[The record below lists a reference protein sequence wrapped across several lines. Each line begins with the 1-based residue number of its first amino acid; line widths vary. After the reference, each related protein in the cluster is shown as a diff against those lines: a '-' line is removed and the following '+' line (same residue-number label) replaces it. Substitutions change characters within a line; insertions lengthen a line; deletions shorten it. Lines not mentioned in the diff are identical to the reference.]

1 MRKRIIA
8 SVAILLMLSFTGI
21 YANDFSYSANIE
33 NSGNKKY
40 KAVRLTSEIYNNIQG
55 NMADL
60 ELYSKENEPIPY
72 FINSSEESDLILN
85 AVYEMKEINSFEKDN
100 YFYFDYTLK
109 TPQDEDVTA
118 SSIKVETENKNFVKE
133 VEIFGGYDN
142 VKWEKVQEDII
153 YNVDGSR
160 KLEIAFDGMKKYTH
174 YRFKLSNNLEKISFT
189 NVKLEYNKVIQEQE
203 YFTDTIVPK
212 FTTEERENTTVVKIN
227 NFRNLKLSSITLK
240 TDSKFKRLVTFNG
253 FESKMLYNL
262 EFENT
267 KYKDLT
273 IPLGQYRV
281 ANATAEIIID
291 NKDDKPIEIL
301 GIEAKYLVDELIFD
315 GSVADEYTLKFGN
328 SESIAPKNYDISNY
342 KDQILKEGY
351 DVLSIQE
358 IIKKETS
365 DANNEQQLDLKL
377 VFNIVLGTIAVVLG
391 IIIIR
396 KLKK

>member
-1 MRKRIIA
+1 MIKRIIA
-8 SVAILLMLSFTGI
+8 SVVILLTLSYTGI
-21 YANDFSYSANIE
+21 YAIDFSYSASIE

-40 KAVRLTSEIYNNIQG
+40 KSVRLTSEIYNNIQG

-72 FINSSEESDLILN
+72 FINSSEESDFILN
-85 AVYEMKEINSFEKDN
+85 AVYEMKEINSFVKDN

-118 SSIKVETENKNFVKE
+118 SSIKVETENKNFAKE

-153 YNVDGSR
+153 YNVDGNQ

-174 YRFKLSNNLEKISFT
+174 YRFKISNNLEKISFT
-189 NVKLEYNKVIQEQE
+189 KVILVHNNVIQEQE
-203 YFTDTIVPK
+203 YFTDSISPK
-212 FTTEERENTTVVKIN
+212 FTTVERENTTVVKLSN
-227 NFRNLKLSSITLK
+227 LKNLKLSSITLR
-240 TDSKFKRLVTFNG
+240 TDSRFKRLVTFNG

-273 IPLGQYRV
+273 IPLGNYRV
-281 ANATAEIIID
+281 TDDTAEIVIE
-291 NKDDKPIEIL
+291 NKDDKPVEIL
-301 GIEAKYLVDELIFD
+301 GIEVKYLVDELVFY
-315 GSVADEYTLKFGN
+315 GSVADEYTLKYGN

-342 KDQILKEGY
+342 KEQILKEGY
-351 DVLSIQE
+351 DVLSIKE
-358 IIKKETS
+358 ITKETS
-365 DANNEQQLDLKL
+365 TVNNKHQLDLKL
-377 VFNIVLGTIAVVLG
+377 IFNIVLGTIAVVLG
-391 IIIIR
+391 IIIIK